1 MNEILTMVFYL
12 VAYASI
18 SFLQNAIFTIV
29 SRSRNSGNSK
39 LHKKVAYLSNG
50 IWFVNNVFMIQLI
63 WKYLI
68 DNPNWWVVVTAGL
81 IYVKSTAEGSAF
93 AMRWWANHVENKDA
107 SYKVG
112 AEMKE

>member
-1 MNEILTMVFYL
+1 MEYLIMLGYL
-12 VAYASI
+12 VAYAVI
-18 SFLQNAIFTIV
+18 SYFQNAVFTIV

-50 IWFVNNVFMIQLI
+50 IWFANNVFMIGFI

-68 DNPNWWVVVTAGL
+68 NDPRWYVVAIAGVVY
-81 IYVKSTAEGSAF
+81 IKATAEGSAF
-93 AMRWWANHVENKDA
+93 AMRWWAKNVESKDD

-112 AEMKE
+112 ADLKE